1 MTGVYEA
8 FSALADPSQGG
19 GWSRFQWAIPWG
31 LLALGPVAIAIALMV
46 LRARRHPGLRFSRQD
61 VTRGLPA
68 SAALVLEPLPRILT
82 GIALVLVATC
92 LGRPQVQGAVLPED
106 TLGVDIVIALDLST
120 SMRAADFK
128 PKDRLFVAKEVISDF
143 IISRKNDRI
152 GLVVFARDAFT
163 QAPLTLDYMLLR
175 NLIQELKTGVIEDGT
190 AIGNG
195 LAVALNRLRDSQA
208 KSRVV
213 ILVTDGD
220 NNAGQI
226 APEQAAEIAEKM
238 GVKVFTILVGRGG
251 KVPYPSG
258 QDLFGNPTYDMVE
271 LPVNIPL
278 LRQIATV
285 TGGQMFLAADRETLA
300 QSFAQILDQMDR
312 TKMED
317 ARGRARPVD
326 VYPLLLWPAVLLIF
340 LALFLEHT
348 RLLRVLG

>member
-1 MTGVYEA
+1 M
-8 FSALADPSQGG
+8 DPAQGG
-19 GWSRFQWAIPWG
+19 GLHRLHFAFVMG
-31 LLALGPVAIAIALMV
+31 LLTLVPVVLGVLLMAWH
-46 LRARRHPGLRFSRQD
+46 ARHRPALRFARED

-68 SAALVLEPLPRILT
+68 SGALALEPLPRVLL
-82 GIALVLVATC
+82 ALSLVLLALC
-92 LGRPQVQGAVLPED
+92 LGRPQVEGAVMPED
-106 TLGVDIVIALDLST
+106 TQGVDIVVALDLST

-143 IISRKNDRI
+143 IMSRKNDRI

-195 LAVALNRLRDSQA
+195 LAVSLNRLRDSTA
-208 KSRVV
+208 KSRIV

-226 APEQAAEIAEKM
+226 APEQSAEIAQKM

-251 KVPYPSG
+251 KVPYPTG
-258 QDLFGNPTYDMVE
+258 QDLFGNPTYEMVD

-278 LRQIATV
+278 LRQISTV
-285 TGGQMFLAADRETLA
+285 TGAQMFLAADRETLVA
-300 QSFAQILDQMDR
+300 SFAQILDQMDR
-312 TKMED
+312 TKLED

-326 VYPLLLWPAVLLIF
+326 VYPLLLWPALLLLL
-340 LALFLEHT
+340 LAILLEHT
-348 RLLRVLG
+348 RLLRVV

>member
-1 MTGVYEA
+1 MTGVLEA
-8 FSALADPSQGG
+8 WSALNDPAQGG
-19 GWSRFQWAIPWG
+19 GWGRFQWAWPWG
-31 LLALGPVAIAIALMV
+31 LLALLPVLLALGAMV
-46 LRARRHPGLRFSRQD
+46 LQNRRRPAFRFSRQD
-61 VTRGLPA
+61 VTRGLPP
-68 SAALVLEPLPRILT
+68 SAALVLQPLPSILIGT
-82 GIALVLVATC
+82 GLVLAALCVA
-92 LGRPQVQGAVLPED
+92 RPQVEGAVLPED
-106 TLGVDIVIALDLST
+106 TQGVDIVISLDLST

-143 IISRKNDRI
+143 IMSRKNDRI

-195 LAVALNRLRDSQA
+195 LAVALNRLRDSKA

-226 APEQAAEIAEKM
+226 APEQAAEIAQKM
-238 GVKVFTILVGRGG
+238 GVKVFTVLVGRGG

-258 QDLFGNPTYDMVE
+258 QDLFGNPTYEMVE
-271 LPVNIPL
+271 LPVNVPL

-285 TGGQMFLAADRETLA
+285 TAGQMFLAADREGLV
-300 QSFAQILDQMDR
+300 QSFAEILDQMDR
-312 TKMED
+312 TKLED

-326 VYPLLLWPAVLLIF
+326 VFPLLLWPAVLLLF
-340 LALFLEHT
+340 LGLLLEHT